1 MKIVYYSATLI
12 SLNTSVEGLN
22 AAKRQHNRISDYLNT
37 MKEELKHV
45 TALYFD
51 TLGLC
56 KQWQNCF
63 DNISHTRKTVKFEI
77 SSNLQRDL
85 DMEANESDHTDV
97 EVEAAEALITTPAD
111 SRKMPS
117 SSRRRE
123 ELVSPPRNNIS
134 DRTEDVAMLSAVV
147 PPIQWSASTVA
158 RVDETHFCQLSTES
172 PATEQLHPAP
182 STSDR
187 RNFIS
192 RIDNSTVSHQYAQH
206 EDSTTSLSPI
216 RAKGLF
222 PPYSSSTTSSRT
234 LTGPSLLAHYQ
245 LPTENC
251 LRRLYSAYKE
261 RQRRQSEAANEVLII
276 A

>member
-1 MKIVYYSATLI
+1 LNILYYSATLI
-12 SLNTSVEGLN
+12 SLNTSNEELN
-22 AAKRQHNRISDYLNT
+22 AAKRQCNRLSDYLKT
-37 MKEELKHV
+37 TKEELKHV

-63 DNISHTRKTVKFEI
+63 DNLSYTRKTVKFEI

-97 EVEAAEALITTPAD
+97 VVEATEALISTPD

-117 SSRRRE
+117 SSSIRE
-123 ELVSPPRNNIS
+123 GLVSPRNNNTS
-134 DRTEDVAMLSAVV
+134 DRTEELAMLSAVV
-147 PPIQWSASTVA
+147 PPMQWSASTVA
-158 RVDETHFCQLSTES
+158 RVDETHFCQLSAES

-182 STSDR
+182 STSER
-187 RNFIS
+187 RNYIS
-192 RIDNSTVSHQYAQH
+192 RIDNSTVFHQYAQH
-206 EDSTTSLSPI
+206 EDTTTTSLSPI
-216 RAKGLF
+216 LF
-222 PPYSSSTTSSRT
+222 PPYSSSTSSRT
-234 LTGPSLLAHYQ
+234 LTGPSHLAHYQ

-261 RQRRQSEAANEVLII
+261 RQRRQSEAVNEAHII
-276 A
+276 T

>member
-1 MKIVYYSATLI
+1 M
-12 SLNTSVEGLN
+12 
-22 AAKRQHNRISDYLNT
+22 SDYLNT
-37 MKEELKHV
+37 TKEELKHV

-63 DNISHTRKTVKFEI
+63 DNISTSKSVKFDM

-85 DMEANESDHTDV
+85 DVEANDSDHTDV
-97 EVEAAEALITTPAD
+97 EVEAAEAIISTPD
-111 SRKMPS
+111 SRKIPS
-117 SSRRRE
+117 SNRSRRE
-123 ELVSPPRNNIS
+123 ELIVGA
-134 DRTEDVAMLSAVV
+134 DAAAVCAVV
-147 PPIQWSASTVA
+147 PPMQWSASTVA
-158 RVDETHFCQLSTES
+158 PVDETHFCQLSAES
-172 PATEQLHPAP
+172 PATEPLHPALP
-182 STSDR
+182 TSER
-187 RNFIS
+187 RHYIS
-192 RIDNSTVSHQYAQH
+192 RVENSRVSNQYAQH

-222 PPYSSSTTSSRT
+222 PPSASSTSSSSSSSSRT
-234 LTGPSLLAHYQ
+234 LTGPSHLAHYQ

-261 RQRRQSEAANEVLII
+261 RQRRQSEATNEVQHLI